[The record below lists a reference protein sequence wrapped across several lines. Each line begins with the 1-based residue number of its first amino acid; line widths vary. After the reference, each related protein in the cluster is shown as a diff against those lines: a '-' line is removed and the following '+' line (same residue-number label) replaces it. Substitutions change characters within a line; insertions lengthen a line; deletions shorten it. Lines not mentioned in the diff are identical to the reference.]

1 MKPSASTGDDEIS
14 IVMLQNYLTG
24 FSDVLL
30 DVVNSSILIGQIP
43 SPWKHAHVIPI
54 PKMKAPKTPADTRP
68 ISILPAI
75 SKFVEK
81 LVQHQLVKYV
91 ETYHLMS
98 EQQHGHR
105 EHRSTETALAV
116 IADRVH
122 HAKGRGDISNLT
134 ILDQSK
140 GSLSCLTKPFWI
152 NLAPTKSTRNGFT
165 THLEGHIQ
173 QVVMRRTDSTVLGS
187 TSKSN
192 SLGVYQGGSAVWST
206 RFSQTI

>member
-116 IADRVH
+116 IADSPSRQGSWRHFKSH
-122 HAKGRGDISNLT
+122 HPGPVKRLVIVPHQTL
-134 ILDQSK
+134 LDK
-140 GSLSCLTKPFWI
+140 LSTNGIDTKWFY
-152 NLAPTKSTRNGFT
+152 NY
-165 THLEGHIQ
+165 LEGHTQ

-192 SLGVYQGGSAVWST
+192 TLGVYQGGSAVWST

>member
-1 MKPSASTGDDEIS
+1 MKPSASTGDDEVS

-152 NLAPTKSTRNGFT
+152 NLAPTESTRNGFT
-165 THLEGHIQ
+165 TTLKDTPS
-173 QVVMRRTDSTVLGS
+173 RL
-187 TSKSN
+187 
-192 SLGVYQGGSAVWST
+192 
-206 RFSQTI
+206 

>member
-1 MKPSASTGDDEIS
+1 MEA
-14 IVMLQNYLTG
+14 
-24 FSDVLL
+24 
-30 DVVNSSILIGQIP
+30 
-43 SPWKHAHVIPI
+43 AHVIPI

-81 LVQHQLVKYV
+81 LVQHQLVNYV

-116 IADRVH
+116 IADRVPSRQ
-122 HAKGRGDISNLT
+122 GRGDISRLT

-140 GSLSCLTKPFWI
+140 GSVIVPHQTLLDKLKAELDEQLGNWKTGKLSKTGCNRSPVSGSCASFIYQLT
-152 NLAPTKSTRNGFT
+152 GFRAWR
-165 THLEGHIQ
+165 H
-173 QVVMRRTDSTVLGS
+173 D
-187 TSKSN
+187 K
-192 SLGVYQGGSAVWST
+192 
-206 RFSQTI
+206 F